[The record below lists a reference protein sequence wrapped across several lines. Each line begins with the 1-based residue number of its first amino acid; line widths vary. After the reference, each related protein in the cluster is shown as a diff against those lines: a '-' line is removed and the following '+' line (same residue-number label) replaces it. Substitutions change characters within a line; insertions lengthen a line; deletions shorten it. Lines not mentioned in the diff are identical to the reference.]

1 MQATMQYT
9 EPKTQNINNI
19 HVADTLPPP
28 SVEDT
33 DQHIRLDIDPDD
45 DSVQVLEDDGQIE

>member
-1 MQATMQYT
+1 MYQD
-9 EPKTQNINNI
+9 PKNPTKSI

-33 DQHIRLDIDPDD
+33 AQHFRLDIDPDD
-45 DSVQVLEDDGQIE
+45 SEVQVLEDDGQIE